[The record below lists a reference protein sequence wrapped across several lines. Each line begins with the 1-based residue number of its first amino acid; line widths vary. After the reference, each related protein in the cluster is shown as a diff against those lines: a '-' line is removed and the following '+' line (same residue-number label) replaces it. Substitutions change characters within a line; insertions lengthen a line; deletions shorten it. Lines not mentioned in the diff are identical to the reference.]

1 MPQNTKVDFIDAHQD
16 RSKKTLDDLLQA
28 AFHIVEDA
36 DPNAFNSRNLADKAG
51 YALGT
56 INKRLGAVENVFL
69 WAIEK
74 GRENKLQDLID
85 LITELDPHT
94 TLQEFSAEVVDI
106 AFRNIGTVGP
116 KVMRYYENKM
126 IKRLRSSSESMD
138 LSDVFIE
145 PYLAMVNAN
154 QSNTFRKMS
163 KDETRLVMRS
173 MQALIERPFI
183 NNDPIA
189 GSDEHR
195 QIAVKSLIRLWGK

>member
-1 MPQNTKVDFIDAHQD
+1 MPPNTKVDFIDAHQD

-28 AFHIVEDA
+28 AYNIVEDA
-36 DPNAFNSRNLADKAG
+36 DPNVFNSRNLADKAG

-74 GRENKLQDLID
+74 GREHKLQDLID
-85 LITELDPHT
+85 LITELDPRT
-94 TLQEFSAEVVDI
+94 TLQEFSEAVVDI
-106 AFRNIGTVGP
+106 VFRNIGTVGP

-126 IKRLRSSSESMD
+126 IKRLGSSSESMD

-163 KDETRLVMRS
+163 TDETRLVMKS

>member
-1 MPQNTKVDFIDAHQD
+1 
-16 RSKKTLDDLLQA
+16 
-28 AFHIVEDA
+28 
-36 DPNAFNSRNLADKAG
+36 
-51 YALGT
+51 
-56 INKRLGAVENVFL
+56 
-69 WAIEK
+69 
-74 GRENKLQDLID
+74 
-85 LITELDPHT
+85 
-94 TLQEFSAEVVDI
+94 
-106 AFRNIGTVGP
+106 
-116 KVMRYYENKM
+116 MRYYENKM
-126 IKRLRSSSESMD
+126 IKRLGSSSESMD

-163 KDETRLVMRS
+163 TDETRLVMKS

>member
-1 MPQNTKVDFIDAHQD
+1 MPPNTKVDFIDAHQD

-28 AFHIVEDA
+28 AYNIVEDA
-36 DPNAFNSRNLADKAG
+36 DPNSFNSRNLADKAG

-74 GRENKLQDLID
+74 GREHKLKDLID

-116 KVMRYYENKM
+116 KVMRYYENKL
-126 IKRLRSSSESMD
+126 IKRLGSSSESMD
-138 LSDVFIE
+138 FSAIFTE

-163 KDETRLVMRS
+163 IDETRLVMRTT
-173 MQALIERPFI
+173 QALIERPFI

-195 QIAVKSLIRLWGK
+195 RIAVESLIRILGK